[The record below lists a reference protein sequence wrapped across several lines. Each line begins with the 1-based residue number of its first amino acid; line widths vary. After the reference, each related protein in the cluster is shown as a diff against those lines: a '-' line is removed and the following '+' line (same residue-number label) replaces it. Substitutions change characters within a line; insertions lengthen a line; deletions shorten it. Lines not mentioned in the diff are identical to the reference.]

1 MPSLVRE
8 FYESYGQALPKS
20 RSRVLM
26 VLKPLDTVKVRG
38 VQVPCGE
45 AEINDILGYTLRSH
59 SYLKDLM
66 QLKTF
71 EENKAW

>member
-1 MPSLVRE
+1 
-8 FYESYGQALPKS
+8 
-20 RSRVLM
+20 M